1 MYWQKMSERTSETIR
16 QLRKKQMRKCQMRH
30 FTYVYLFVFVFYACI
45 LILVLYDLFLFFFS
59 ILGKQYEKKMNTYK
73 KSQQKISTSLRALRG
88 GTSQLE
94 LDNWHYLCSFFFLQD
109 LILQKI
115 ESQAIR
121 LNSIGKL
128 VSTAKYAAK
137 ITPHKRIPH
146 KFNSRLLWH
155 TLWVNSTQC
164 DNFDQFHFTVKVKDQ
179 KIKISYFIF
188 SN

>member
-1 MYWQKMSERTSETIR
+1 MSERTSETIR

-30 FTYVYLFVFVFYACI
+30 FTYVYLFMFVFYACI
-45 LILVLYDLFLFFFS
+45 LILVRFS
-59 ILGKQYEKKMNTYK
+59 ILGKQYKKKDGYIQEKSTK
-73 KSQQKISTSLRALRG
+73 KSQHLWERLEGGHLSLNLTIDIICAVFL
-88 GTSQLE
+88 
-94 LDNWHYLCSFFFLQD
+94 LQD

-115 ESQAIR
+115 ESQASR

-164 DNFDQFHFTVKVKDQ
+164 DTFDQFHFTVKVKDQ
-179 KIKISYFIF
+179 KIQISHFIF
-188 SN
+188 RTRNIII

>member
-30 FTYVYLFVFVFYACI
+30 FTSVYLFMFVFYACI
-45 LILVLYDLFLFFFS
+45 FILVLFS
-59 ILGKQYEKKMNTYK
+59 ILGKQYKKKMNTYK
-73 KSQQKISTSLRALRG
+73 KSQQKKISTSLRAFKRG
-88 GTSQLE
+88 DISAWTWQLT
-94 LDNWHYLCSFFFLQD
+94 LFVQFFFLQD

-164 DNFDQFHFTVKVKDQ
+164 DNLDQLYFTVKVKDQ
-179 KIKISYFIF
+179 KIQISHFIF
-188 SN
+188 SNS